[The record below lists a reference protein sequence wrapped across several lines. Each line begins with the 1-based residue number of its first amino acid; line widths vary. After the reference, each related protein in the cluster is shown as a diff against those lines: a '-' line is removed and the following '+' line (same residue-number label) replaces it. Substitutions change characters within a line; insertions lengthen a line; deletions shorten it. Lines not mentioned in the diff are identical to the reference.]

1 MSRLGIFVYKSNKKS
16 STSIAVGKIIAENS
30 SRIEIETK
38 DDPKQA
44 VFSVI
49 KKFQEDGI
57 IISEIVINGTENYF
71 RKTPF
76 ESNVIVLKR
85 PELFFPSFIEL
96 KKNAREIR
104 KKIQKNNINQPIIT
118 IPKTQITTK
127 KIGDHAEDVVTEY
140 LINHGHKII
149 ARNHKTKFYEIDI
162 ISLKEDRIYFTEVK
176 YRKNESRGTT
186 LDMITKKKKRQMAFA
201 AEMFLSCH
209 NNYKENYSPLLAA
222 ASVSGGNFVFKDW
235 IIIA

>member
-57 IISEIVINGTENYF
+57 IISVIVINGTENYF

-85 PELFFPSFIEL
+85 PELL
-96 KKNAREIR
+96 
-104 KKIQKNNINQPIIT
+104 QNNWLLS
-118 IPKTQITTK
+118 
-127 KIGDHAEDVVTEY
+127 V
-140 LINHGHKII
+140 L
-149 ARNHKTKFYEIDI
+149 KFY
-162 ISLKEDRIYFTEVK
+162 LKMLTYTK
-176 YRKNESRGTT
+176 YAP
-186 LDMITKKKKRQMAFA
+186 LFA
-201 AEMFLSCH
+201 
-209 NNYKENYSPLLAA
+209 
-222 ASVSGGNFVFKDW
+222 
-235 IIIA
+235 